1 MTSMASH
8 GLVRATPADVE
19 HPPDI
24 EDFSAEEVL
33 AYAVERFHPALKVAT
48 SFQKEASVIMHML
61 LEIEP
66 EAKFFTLDTGLFF
79 PETYE
84 TWKALED
91 RYEIEIET
99 AHGGMSLARQEILY
113 GPEFWKRDP
122 EACCGIRKVKPLRE
136 ALAESEAW
144 VTGLR
149 RDQASTRADAR
160 KIGWDRKHGLWKI
173 APLAEWTEKDV
184 WSYIAKHDIP
194 YNDLHD
200 RGYASIGCTPCTK
213 PGSGRD
219 GRWAESNRLECG
231 LH

>member
-8 GLVRATPADVE
+8 GLVRATPPDVE

-24 EDFSAEEVL
+24 EDLSAEEVL
-33 AYAVERFHPALKVAT
+33 AYAVERFHPHLKVAT

-61 LEIEP
+61 LAIEP

-91 RYEIEIET
+91 RYGIEIES
-99 AHGGMSLARQEILY
+99 AHGGISLARQEVLY

-122 EACCGIRKVKPLRE
+122 EACCGIRKVKPMRE
-136 ALAESEAW
+136 ALADCDAW
-144 VTGLR
+144 ITGLR
-149 RDQASTRADAR
+149 RDQSSTRANAP
-160 KIGWDRKHGLWKI
+160 KIAWDRKHGLWKI
-173 APLAEWTEKDV
+173 APLATWTDKDV
-184 WSYIAKHDIP
+184 WSYIAEHDIP

-200 RGYASIGCTPCTK
+200 RGYASIGCTPCTN
-213 PGSGRD
+213 PGSGRE
-219 GRWAESNRLECG
+219 GRWADTNRLECG

>member
-24 EDFSAEEVL
+24 EDLSAEEVL

-61 LEIEP
+61 LQIEP
-66 EAKFFTLDTGLFF
+66 EARFFTLDTGLFF
-79 PETYE
+79 PETYD
-84 TWKALED
+84 TWKQLED
-91 RYEIEIET
+91 RYDIQIET
-99 AHGGMSLARQEILY
+99 AHGGMSLARQEVLY

-122 EACCGIRKVKPLRE
+122 EACCGIRKVKPMRE
-136 ALAESEAW
+136 ALADCDAW

-149 RDQASTRADAR
+149 RDQSPTRTNAP
-160 KIGWDRKHGLWKI
+160 KLGWDKKHGLWKI
-173 APLAEWTEKDV
+173 APLATWTDKDV
-184 WSYIAKHDIP
+184 WNYIAKHDIP
-194 YNDLHD
+194 YNELHD

-213 PGSGRD
+213 AGSGRE
-219 GRWAESNRLECG
+219 GRWADSNRLECG

>member
-1 MTSMASH
+1 MTAVAPQ
-8 GLVRATPADVE
+8 GVVREAPADVG
-19 HPPDI
+19 HPPDL
-24 EDFSAEEVL
+24 EELGAEEVL
-33 AYAVERFHPALKVAT
+33 RYAVERFHPGLKVAC

-66 EAKFFTLDTGLFF
+66 GARFFTLDTGLFF

-84 TWKALED
+84 TWKQLEE
-91 RYEIEIET
+91 RYGIEIES
-99 AHGGMSLARQEILY
+99 AHGGISLARQEALY

-122 EACCGIRKVKPLRE
+122 EACCGIRKVTPMRR
-136 ALAESEAW
+136 ALADCGAW

-149 RDQASTRADAR
+149 RDQAATRAKAG
-160 KIGWDRKHGLWKI
+160 KIDWDRKHGLWKV
-173 APLAEWTEKDV
+173 APLADWSEKDV
-184 WSYIAKHDIP
+184 WRYIAKHDIP

-213 PGSGRD
+213 PGAGRE
-219 GRWAESNRLECG
+219 GRWADSNRLECG